1 MFHWSLIKLHP
12 LQQAALI
19 YQALATNKGKCGK
32 LNVTR
37 SAKGTQVRRRNKL
50 LDRCGSRAYLI
61 FVHFFTNTTFGSI
74 FLIYYHNSN
83 YLIIDN
89 NIWYPLS
96 RLGLE
101 LLVTHHRTGP
111 GIILPERGISDQHW
125 QHSASLPVCH
135 LDSLTGCQ
143 DDDLTV
149 WQHGSILPRPE
160 RGFWRTLILIKEISA
175 PNTLAFSSHFFL

>member
-83 YLIIDN
+83 YLIDN

-111 GIILPERGISDQHW
+111 GIIFCQRGGISDQHW
-125 QHSASLPVCH
+125 QQSASLTVCH

-143 DDDLTV
+143 DDDLTA
-149 WQHGSILPRPE
+149 WQPSARE

>member
-1 MFHWSLIKLHP
+1 MNGSA

-37 SAKGTQVRRRNKL
+37 SAKGTQARRRNKL

-83 YLIIDN
+83 YLIDN

-111 GIILPERGISDQHW
+111 GIILPERGFLTSTDSILPACQ
-125 QHSASLPVCH
+125 SAI
-135 LDSLTGCQ
+135 
-143 DDDLTV
+143 LTV
-149 WQHGSILPRPE
+149 WQDARMTIWQYGSLLPE
-160 RGFWRTLILIKEISA
+160 RGVSGEHWYWSRRFLLLTLW
-175 PNTLAFSSHFFL
+175 HFHHIFFYNLLQFKS

>member
-1 MFHWSLIKLHP
+1 MNGSA

-83 YLIIDN
+83 YLIDN

-125 QHSASLPVCH
+125 QHS
-135 LDSLTGCQ
+135 DSLTGCQ

-149 WQHGSILPRPE
+149 WQPSARE
-160 RGFWRTLILIKEISA
+160 RGVSGEHWYWSRRFLLLTLWHFHHISFY
-175 PNTLAFSSHFFL
+175 NLLQFKS